1 MTTSK
6 KIAIIGTGN
15 VGAAIGTHLA
25 QSGQSVVFGTRR
37 PGEVTDLLGKAGP
50 NATAKLPAEAAAEAD
65 VILLA
70 VPAAAA
76 VDAARSLGD
85 LTGKVLVDCNN
96 PLRWDKGP
104 VWNPPAEGSLTAALT
119 QAAPSAKVVKAWNTF
134 GAEFHGNPKTAEGPA
149 DLYMAGDDAEAKAL
163 VAQIGESA
171 GYRPVDAGPL
181 RNAAVLENLAIL
193 WIHLAIAGG
202 QGRDF
207 AFRMARR

>member
-15 VGAAIGTHLA
+15 VGAAIGARLA
-25 QSGQSVVFGTRR
+25 QSGNAVVFGTRR
-37 PGEVTDLLGKAGP
+37 PGEVGDLLGKAGP
-50 NATAKLPAEAAAEAD
+50 NAAAKLPAEAAAEAE

-76 VDAARSLGD
+76 VEAARSLGD

-104 VWNPPAEGSLTAALT
+104 VWNPPAEGSLSAAIAA
-119 QAAPSAKVVKAWNTF
+119 AAPSARVVKAWNTF
-134 GAEFHGNPKTAEGPA
+134 GAEFHGDPKTAEGPA
-149 DLYMAGDDAEAKAL
+149 DLFMAGDDAEAKAL
-163 VAQIGESA
+163 IAQIGEGA
-171 GYRPVDAGPL
+171 GFRPVDAGPL
-181 RNAAVLENLAIL
+181 RNAGVLENLAIL

>member
-25 QSGQSVVFGTRR
+25 QSGHSVVFGSRR
-37 PGEVTDLLGKAGP
+37 PGELSDLLAKAGP
-50 NATAKLPAEAAAEAD
+50 NASAKLPLEAAAGAE

-76 VDAARSLGD
+76 VEAAKSLGD
-85 LTGKVLVDCNN
+85 VTGKVLVDCNN
-96 PLRWDKGP
+96 SVRWDKGP
-104 VWNPPAEGSLTAALT
+104 VWNPPAEGSLTAAI
-119 QAAPSAKVVKAWNTF
+119 AKAVPGARVVKAWNTF
-134 GAEFHGNPKTAEGPA
+134 GAEFHADPKTADGPA

-163 VAQIGESA
+163 VGQIGESA

-193 WIHLAIAGG
+193 WMQLAVVGG
-202 QGRDF
+202 QGRGF

>member
-25 QSGQSVVFGTRR
+25 RSGHAVVFGTRR

-50 NATAKLPAEAAAEAD
+50 SATAKLPAEAAAEAD

-76 VDAARSLGD
+76 VDAAKSLGD
-85 LTGKVLVDCNN
+85 LSGKILVDCNN
-96 PLRWDKGP
+96 SLRWDKGP
-104 VWNPPAEGSLTAALT
+104 VWSPPPEGSLTAAI
-119 QAAPSAKVVKAWNTF
+119 ASAVPSAKVVKAWNTF
-134 GAEFHGNPKTAEGPA
+134 GAEFHGDPKTADGPA
-149 DLYMAGDDAEAKAL
+149 DLFMAGDDAEAKA
-163 VAQIGESA
+163 VVGQIAESA
-171 GYRPVDAGPL
+171 GYRPVDSGPL

-193 WIHLAIAGG
+193 WIHLATVGG
-202 QGRDF
+202 HGRNF
-207 AFRMARR
+207 AFRMAPR